1 MERTGPDSAEQF
13 NRLVV
18 THQRRIYG
26 FIYTLVQDYAA
37 TEDILQ
43 ETTTVL
49 WRKFEQFEP
58 GTDFGAWALR
68 VARFSVFEWRR
79 KQQKLPLAIGDEL
92 LLELANK
99 AEAAQSADHLASY
112 EALEDCLTHLAQ
124 RDRDLLQDRY
134 TEAHPVTEIARRS
147 GRTRDAVYKVLARIH
162 RNLGTCIQHKLK
174 EMYAT

>member
-1 MERTGPDSAEQF
+1 MERSPPHSAEQF

-18 THQRRIYG
+18 THQRRMYG

-49 WRKFEQFEP
+49 WRKFDQFEP

-68 VARFSVFEWRR
+68 VARFSVLEWRR

-99 AEAAQSADHLASY
+99 AEAEQSGDRLACY
-112 EALEDCLTHLAQ
+112 EALEDCLSHLPE
-124 RDRDLLQDRY
+124 RDRDLLRDRY
-134 TEAHPVTEIARRS
+134 TEQRPVTEIARGS

-162 RNLGTCIQHKLK
+162 RNLGTCIERKLT
-174 EMYAT
+174 ELHAT